1 MESMLVITLV
11 KYHEYGNLMMT
22 LKAPRNPV
30 LDYMEQAVILAR
42 PYAKEGWQM
51 VHACIER

>member
-1 MESMLVITLV
+1 METMLVITLV

>member
-1 MESMLVITLV
+1 MEAILVITLV
-11 KYHEYGNLMMT
+11 KFHEFGNLVMT

-30 LDYMEQAVILAR
+30 LDYMEQAIILAK

-51 VHACIER
+51 VHAFIER